1 MEGATNATGDR
12 RISEPLRWTARR
24 SPSEGEAIVAKL
36 QAAGVS
42 VETET
47 FPGVA
52 QEFLPACGGVQKARD
67 ALTLVGVGLKLLLGS
82 G

>member
-1 MEGATNATGDR
+1 MPVATGE
-12 RISEPLRWTARR
+12 ISEPLRWTARR

-36 QAAGVS
+36 QAAGVA

-52 QEFLPACGGVQKARD
+52 QDFFACLRRGAEG
-67 ALTLVGVGLKLLLGS
+67 T
-82 G
+82 